1 MIIKTSP
8 VFRGQSLKRW
18 LWFVVLT
25 GYALYFA
32 YLLFFGKLEDLVAPR
47 MTVFVVFGF
56 VTLVLLA
63 GVQLVRLVK
72 GAPASPLSGGF
83 LILLAPFAF
92 VPLSLN
98 PNSAILAMNKGV
110 SLEQGGPPIDLTTKL
125 QAAVN
130 PFLPKPKPKPV
141 PKNGAVP
148 AIGQIVL
155 GQQNYYPVY
164 QELYDNP
171 AAFAGRTIHATGF
184 VYRGRTEPSGE
195 FIMARELMWCCAADA
210 VAIGFITQSDQTSA
224 LKDSEWV
231 AVTGTLATTSYVD
244 RYTQVK
250 STVPLIKVSR
260 IDHLKGPDFAFVY
273 PK

>member
-1 MIIKTSP
+1 MIIKTRP
-8 VFRGQSLKRW
+8 VFPWELIKRW
-18 LWFVVLT
+18 LWLAVLI

-32 YLLFFGKLEDLVAPR
+32 YLLAFGKLEDLVAPR
-47 MTVFVVFGF
+47 MTVFVVFGL

-63 GVQLVRLVK
+63 GVQLVRLVS
-72 GAPASPLSGGF
+72 GAPASPLKGGF

-92 VPLSLN
+92 LPLSLN

-130 PFLPKPKPKPV
+130 PFLPKPKPKPA

-148 AIGQIVL
+148 ATGPIVL
-155 GQQNYYPVY
+155 GQNNYYPAY
-164 QELYDNP
+164 QELYGNP

-184 VYRGRTEPSGE
+184 VYRGRTEPAGQ

-210 VAIGFITQSDQTSA
+210 VAIGFITQSGQTSA
-224 LKDSEWV
+224 LRNSEWV

-260 IDHLKGPDFAFVY
+260 IDHLKGPDFEFVY